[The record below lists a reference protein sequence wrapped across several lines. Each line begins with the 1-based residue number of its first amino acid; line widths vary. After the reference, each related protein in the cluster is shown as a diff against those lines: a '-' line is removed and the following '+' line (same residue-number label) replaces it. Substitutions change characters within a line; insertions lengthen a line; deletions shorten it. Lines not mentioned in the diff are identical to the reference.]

1 MTTYMYLFKYKRKQ
15 KSYFSFKHFFLSTF
29 LISNIKVAA
38 AVALRL
44 FLNCKHPILNINFND
59 QTSHIKYKCQL
70 GRSVTDQRYRFRL
83 GIN

>member
-44 FLNCKHPILNINFND
+44 FLNCKHPILNINFD
-59 QTSHIKYKCQL
+59 DSQL
-70 GRSVTDQRYRFRL
+70 GQSVTDQRYRFRL

>member
-59 QTSHIKYKCQL
+59 SQL

>member
-29 LISNIKVAA
+29 LISNIKVAV

-59 QTSHIKYKCQL
+59 SQL

>member
-29 LISNIKVAA
+29 LISNIKVAV

-44 FLNCKHPILNINFND
+44 FLNCKHPILNINFD
-59 QTSHIKYKCQL
+59 DSQL
-70 GRSVTDQRYRFRL
+70 GQSVTDQRYRFRL

>member
-44 FLNCKHPILNINFND
+44 FLNCKHPILNINFD
-59 QTSHIKYKCQL
+59 DSQL